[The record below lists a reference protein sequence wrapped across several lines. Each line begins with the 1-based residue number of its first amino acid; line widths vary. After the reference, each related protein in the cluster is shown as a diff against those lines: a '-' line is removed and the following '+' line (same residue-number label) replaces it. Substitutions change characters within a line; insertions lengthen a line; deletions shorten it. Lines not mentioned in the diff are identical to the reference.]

1 MIPLASSR
9 TFLGNSQKNT
19 DGGRPSACSIGMHE
33 DGTAKL
39 LHQIHSSFEALH
51 VLMSSK
57 AQTSVDTCVDTDPVA
72 RNGEDDV
79 SVMVALISNR
89 MNENSIFESISFS

>member
-1 MIPLASSR
+1 
-9 TFLGNSQKNT
+9 
-19 DGGRPSACSIGMHE
+19 
-33 DGTAKL
+33 
-39 LHQIHSSFEALH
+39 
-51 VLMSSK
+51 MSSK

-89 MNENSIFESISFS
+89 MNENSIFEIRLSH